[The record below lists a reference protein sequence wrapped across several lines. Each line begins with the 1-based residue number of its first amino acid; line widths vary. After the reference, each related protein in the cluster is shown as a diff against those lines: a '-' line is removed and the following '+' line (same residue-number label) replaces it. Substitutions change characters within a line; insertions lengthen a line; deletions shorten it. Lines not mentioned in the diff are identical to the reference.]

1 LSLEF
6 FKRELSRPDGDRF
19 IGLPP
24 RCGCEKTQVS
34 LRGNRG
40 LKDAIAKVEEE
51 IFSAIGGVFKSH
63 LTDTNQAQGKK

>member
-1 LSLEF
+1 
-6 FKRELSRPDGDRF
+6 
-19 IGLPP
+19 
-24 RCGCEKTQVS
+24 VS